1 MRKKPDAI
9 IIHAGNND
17 LANDVNTMKNVR
29 SITNII
35 EEMKG
40 CGDIQVGFL
49 RITERRNRDFGEKIK
64 DINERLKSVCHS

>member
-1 MRKKPDAI
+1 
-9 IIHAGNND
+9 
-17 LANDVNTMKNVR
+17 MKNVR
-29 SITNII
+29 STTNII

-40 CGDIQVGFL
+40 RGDIQVGFL